1 MEKIAIIGIGRLGL
15 CLALNL
21 ERVGYSVLGIDIS
34 EEYVSAI
41 NSKTLKSSEPHVE
54 EFLTKSKHFLA
65 SSNIDAIFDNA
76 CQIIFIVLPTPS
88 KPSGEFSHQ
97 MIDEVIESIAQQG
110 KQVTPKHIV
119 INSTCMPGYCD
130 SIKQKLTSLNYTLSY
145 NPEFIAQGSIIKD
158 QQYPDQVLIGEA
170 NKEVGDIIQS
180 IYTKLCKNTPRYCRM
195 SLLSAEITKLATN
208 CFLTTKIAFANAI
221 GDIASKVGAEPEKI
235 LNAIGADSRIGNAY
249 FKYGF
254 GYGGPCFPRDNK
266 AFMQFAAN
274 NNCQMLISEATDKA
288 NQTHSNFLFDQWNLK
303 FEKGQQIIFDSVTYK
318 KGTDILEESQQLQL
332 AVLLAKAGHQVVI
345 KERASVI
352 KSLMDTYS
360 TLFTYQLNDN

>member
-221 GDIASKVGAEPEKI
+221 GDIASKVGAEPEK
-235 LNAIGADSRIGNAY
+235 
-249 FKYGF
+249 F
-254 GYGGPCFPRDNK
+254 
-266 AFMQFAAN
+266 
-274 NNCQMLISEATDKA
+274 
-288 NQTHSNFLFDQWNLK
+288 
-303 FEKGQQIIFDSVTYK
+303 
-318 KGTDILEESQQLQL
+318 
-332 AVLLAKAGHQVVI
+332 
-345 KERASVI
+345 
-352 KSLMDTYS
+352 
-360 TLFTYQLNDN
+360 